1 MGGATVTHDWRELG
15 VAVPQQGGDWPERT
29 SRRAA
34 SERLAVLEAFVDT
47 AGDAMFSIDVADRV
61 SIWNH
66 AATRLFGY
74 DATDVVGTEWALLF
88 PEHRRDR
95 LKVVF
100 DAVAAGDRV
109 DRFETEIE
117 RREGMAVPVSLSVR
131 GVFEHGASLGSV
143 AVVRDI
149 TEQRLAQAM
158 LAEAEARLREG
169 EALTHV
175 GRWQWDVATD
185 AVQWSD
191 EYHRIHGV
199 DPLDFDG
206 TFDAHL
212 ACIHEDDRARV
223 HAAIEHSIATGR
235 ATQEEYRIVRPDGV
249 IRSVHTRAEPTLDAA
264 GDVVG
269 LRGVG
274 QDVTESRESR

>member
-1 MGGATVTHDWRELG
+1 MAVSQPAKSHDRKAREPSP
-15 VAVPQQGGDWPERT
+15 VSEV
-29 SRRAA
+29 RA
-34 SERLAVLEAFVDT
+34 AVLEAFVDT
-47 AGDAMFSIDVADRV
+47 AGDGMFSIDTAGRIA
-61 SIWNH
+61 IWNH
-66 AATRLFGY
+66 AAARLFGY
-74 DATDVVGTEWALLF
+74 DAADVVGTEWGALF
-88 PEHRRDR
+88 PEHRRHG

-109 DRFETEIE
+109 DHYETEID
-117 RREGMAVPVSLSVR
+117 RREGMAVPVMVSLR
-131 GVFEHGASLGSV
+131 GVFHCDAHLGSV
-143 AVVRDI
+143 AVVRDV

-169 EALTHV
+169 EALAHV

-191 EYHRIHGV
+191 EFHRIHGV

-212 ACIHEDDRARV
+212 ACIHEADRARV
-223 HAAIEHSIATGR
+223 RTAVHNAIATGR
-235 ATQEEYRIVRPDGV
+235 AMNEGYRIVRPDGEV
-249 IRSVHTRAEPTLDAA
+249 RSIHTRAEPTIDSA

-274 QDVTESRESR
+274 QDITEHRQAGNQ

>member
-1 MGGATVTHDWRELG
+1 M
-15 VAVPQQGGDWPERT
+15 AVPQQGGDWSERGT
-29 SRRAA
+29 RRAA
-34 SERLAVLEAFVDT
+34 SVRVALLEAFVDT
-47 AGDAMFSIDVADRV
+47 AGDAMFSVDVADRV

-66 AATRLFGY
+66 AAVRLFGY
-74 DATDVVGTEWALLF
+74 DATDVVGREWATLF
-88 PEHRRDR
+88 PKHRRHS

-109 DRFETEIE
+109 DHYETEIE
-117 RREGMAVPVSLSVR
+117 RRETMAVPVALSLR
-131 GVFEHGASLGSV
+131 GVFERGTHVGSV

-175 GRWQWDVATD
+175 GRWQWDVATN

-212 ACIHEDDRARV
+212 ACIHEDDRPRV
-223 HAAIEHSIATGR
+223 RAAVERSITTGR
-235 ATQEEYRIVRPDGV
+235 AAQEEYRIVRPDGE
-249 IRSVHTRAEPTLDAA
+249 IRSLHTRAEPTIDSA
-264 GDVVG
+264 GAVVG

-274 QDVTESRESR
+274 QDVTEDRRSR

>member
-1 MGGATVTHDWRELG
+1 M
-15 VAVPQQGGDWPERT
+15 
-29 SRRAA
+29 
-34 SERLAVLEAFVDT
+34 LEAFVDT
-47 AGDAMFSIDVADRV
+47 AGDAMFSIDAADRV
-61 SIWNH
+61 AIWNH
-66 AATRLFGY
+66 AAARLFGY
-74 DATDVVGTEWALLF
+74 DAADIVGAEWAALF
-88 PEHRRDR
+88 PEHRRHG

-109 DRFETEIE
+109 DHYETEID
-117 RREGMAVPVSLSVR
+117 RREGMAVPVTLSLC
-131 GVFEHGASLGSV
+131 GVFDRGAHLGSV

-169 EALTHV
+169 EALAHV

-191 EYHRIHGV
+191 EFHRIHGV

-206 TFDAHL
+206 TFDAHV
-212 ACIHEDDRARV
+212 ACIHEADRARV
-223 HAAIEHSIATGR
+223 RAAVKHSIATGR
-235 ATQEEYRIVRPDGV
+235 ATYEEYRIVRPDGE
-249 IRSVHTRAEPTLDAA
+249 IRSIHTRAEPTIDSA

-274 QDVTESRESR
+274 QDITDHRR

>member
-1 MGGATVTHDWRELG
+1 
-15 VAVPQQGGDWPERT
+15 VAVPQQDGDWPERT
-29 SRRAA
+29 SRHAGSVRV
-34 SERLAVLEAFVDT
+34 AVLEAFVDT
-47 AGDAMFSIDVADRV
+47 AGDSMFSIDADNRV

-74 DATDVVGTEWALLF
+74 DATDVVGTEWTQLF
-88 PEHRRDR
+88 PEHRRNS
-95 LKVVF
+95 LMVVV
-100 DAVAAGDRV
+100 DAVASGDRV

-131 GVFEHGASLGSV
+131 GVFDRGAHLGSV
-143 AVVRDI
+143 AVIRDI

-175 GRWQWDVATD
+175 GRWQWDVATN

-206 TFDAHL
+206 TFDAHV

-223 HAAIEHSIATGR
+223 RAAVERSIATGR
-235 ATQEEYRIVRPDGV
+235 AAQDEYRIVRPDGE
-249 IRSVHTRAEPTLDAA
+249 IRSVQTRAEPTIDSA
-264 GDVVG
+264 GAVVG

-274 QDVTESRESR
+274 QDITEKPAAR